1 MVGTK
6 IPTKSTKKRYRWV
19 SVSNSSYQYR
29 FKCEQYPAILYKH
42 DNFFWGGEEQQF
54 SCVLTDGEKKLQ
66 IRLSWQNCFYQISSH
81 QHKERS
87 DLEIGSTEKK
97 NFTFRSGPPST
108 TSPMLATASRPYQEI
123 LSSVLCY

>member
-1 MVGTK
+1 MELKFLPKVPKKGTVGYRYQ
-6 IPTKSTKKRYRWV
+6 IPATSIGSNVNSTQPYCT
-19 SVSNSSYQYR
+19 NMTT
-29 FKCEQYPAILYKH
+29 FLG
-42 DNFFWGGEEQQF
+42 GGEEQQF